1 MMNSIIDQLKEI
13 DTPTLSN
20 AIEKLEV
27 RNRISGFADRSL
39 TCLFPELGVMCGYVV
54 TAEIETFS
62 PETKGGLDQN
72 FVDLCRALEGC
83 RKPGIIVFQEK
94 SGHPEFSAH
103 CGEVMATIFQ
113 KLGAVGL
120 VSDSAVRDVA
130 EVKSLRFHYFAT
142 GKVASHGAFRIV
154 RVQVPVTICG
164 LQIYPGDLL
173 HGDEDGLIKLP
184 ERGLEKLPYLTEEI
198 HQVESKLLNYV
209 KTSGFTID
217 GLSERLTH

>member
-1 MMNSIIDQLKEI
+1 MMSSIIDQLKEV

-27 RNRISGFADRSL
+27 WNRISGFADRNL
-39 TCLFPELGVMCGYVV
+39 KCLFPELGVMCGYVV
-54 TAEIETFS
+54 TAEIETFA

-72 FVDLCRALEGC
+72 FVDLCRVLEGC
-83 RKPGIIVFQEK
+83 SKPAIIVFQEK

-154 RVQVPVTICG
+154 RVQVPITVCG
-164 LQIYPGDLL
+164 LRIYPGDLL
-173 HGDEDGLIKLP
+173 HGDENGLIKVP
-184 ERGLEKLPYLTEEI
+184 QQGLEKLPYLTGVI
-198 HQVESKLLNYV
+198 HQAESKLLDYV
-209 KTSGFTID
+209 KSGDFTIN